1 MKKIY
6 LLFLALIATLS
17 MSIHAQ
23 DYYIFGDFDGS
34 GTWQYY
40 PLNKENDTHYY
51 NQITSNTNQIK
62 FLIRDNNGDYYKW
75 YSTDDR
81 NANGNIENGG
91 YSIPL
96 AKNEGGDIILGDNK
110 TVTIK
115 NNQVY
120 YFDYYPADNWIKI
133 TENNTNSKSP
143 ANPVLPENFR
153 TQGDFY
159 FYGDLNRWSSLDSD
173 VAGKEITVKNGK
185 GDDVTDDIYPNGAPT
200 HFTVDQLQKNWKF
213 QKAEGA
219 LASGSYSWDWGWY
232 VLDMSKA
239 VDTEGHKGRLEGQFQ
254 IIKGKREEDSWGFNY
269 DKTKPN
275 DYFAKAIKVGTPAYL
290 DKVSGTTQN
299 LHLDNN
305 YIEGAKIYF
314 NPTTN
319 QIYVTGSGKDSYVYY
334 TANRDDVCQP
344 YFWEILDVSQDNYYT
359 NASEFNTKSAWEKL
373 GSQEYQGVTYS
384 TVWRRRIP
392 AGATYRYPISINV
405 LVKNDAGNLTFPQ
418 AQIMGEDI
426 WFVENNVNLYY
437 RYDDDAATNS
447 LTWVVYNAFNKN
459 FDSAGVPE
467 SYDYAFGGRGL
478 SLKDAQPL
486 IKDGK
491 WGVAIKRPLNDEE
504 KAKVPEEYK
513 VHADGSW
520 WVSPVVLPYEFTSN
534 TWAMFGDSR
543 GAVFPAER
551 EKAIDEDLNSV
562 QIRGNDVF
570 YVVPTTNQNPEI
582 VYSHLNGSYS
592 LKDHH
597 TIQINAEFFNPD
609 GETPY
614 ELLNDLSANVTYNF
628 DIYKDGVWVGGT
640 GTQEATNA
648 YKEEPFLEWNPTTTG
663 GTGFY
668 FIVVK
673 AKYNDE
679 IYTSTDV
686 YQVFE

>member
-6 LLFLALIATLS
+6 LLFLALIATFS

-23 DYYIFGDFDGS
+23 DYYIHGNFCGNNWIDYKMNKTS
-34 GTWQYY
+34 ENEYY
-40 PLNKENDTHYY
+40 AIIHVSKDSPEYVIFRDDNN
-51 NQITSNTNQIK
+51 SNTYFKLDKDFNDYSDKSNYGNGEYTPGAWNQK
-62 FLIRDNNGDYYKW
+62 MKVQND
-75 YSTDDR
+75 
-81 NANGNIENGG
+81 
-91 YSIPL
+91 
-96 AKNEGGDIILGDNK
+96 GGDNFSFKATPG
-110 TVTIK
+110 
-115 NNQVY
+115 Y
-120 YFDYYPADNWIKI
+120 DYKI
-133 TENNTNSKSP
+133 TIYLEYGNDWVRIDNLGT
-143 ANPVLPENFR
+143 
-153 TQGDFY
+153 TDFY

-185 GDDVTDDIYPNGAPT
+185 GDDVTKDIYPNGAPT

-254 IIKGKREEDSWGFNY
+254 IIKGEREEDSWGFNY
-269 DKTKPN
+269 DKTNPD
-275 DYFAKAIKVGTPAYL
+275 DYFAKAIKVGTPTYL

-305 YIEGAKIYF
+305 YIEDAKIYF

-334 TANRDDVCQP
+334 TANRDDVKQP
-344 YFWEILDVSQDNYYT
+344 AFWEILDVSQDNYYT

-373 GSQEYQGVTYS
+373 GSQEYQGVNYS

-478 SLKDAQPL
+478 GLKDAQPL

-491 WGVAIKRPLNDEE
+491 WGVAIKRVLNDEE

-513 VHADGSW
+513 AHADGSW

-628 DIYKDGVWVGGT
+628 DIYKDGVWVYGT
-640 GTQEATNA
+640 GTKEATNA